1 MLEKILSL
9 ILALKYHGIKLPV
22 LPDKFKN
29 YFLLTF
35 FLKVFEN
42 INKFKGNSN
51 IYTWMYRI
59 ATNEALNYLGKKSR
73 QVGVT
78 SEEWIEKKTEKL
90 ESDVYFE
97 GDAMELKLQKA
108 IASLP
113 EKQRLIFNMRYFEE
127 IKYEKMSEILETSVG
142 GLKASYHHAV
152 KKIKNRINE

>member
-1 MLEKILSL
+1 MRSL
-9 ILALKYHGIKLPV
+9 RLVA
-22 LPDKFKN
+22 KFS
-29 YFLLTF
+29 F
-35 FLKVFEN
+35 FEN
-42 INKFKGNSN
+42 
-51 IYTWMYRI
+51 
-59 ATNEALNYLGKKSR
+59 E
-73 QVGVT
+73 
-78 SEEWIEKKTEKL
+78 L

-152 KKIKNRINE
+152 KKIKNRINEWDWQKTLV